1 MSVSAPRTADAAGSR
16 LLIWLILSLLPL
28 TLIAAIV
35 IAVRASFAG
44 LLTPW
49 MITFISFGLTGALIV
64 LRRPGHPLGWLLF
77 SLGLFTN
84 VGVFGLALASGLV
97 GEGRMAAAGWA
108 DAAGNSLLT
117 GVILMIPAILILF
130 PDGRPPSRRWRW
142 FLSVVFLTALL
153 GSAAALLNGGWGG
166 DIEQAILV
174 SPLRARTAPLGDLIS
189 QIFFVGLAI
198 SMIGAAISVLLRF
211 RRSRE
216 HERRQIKWLAV
227 AGFVVVVS
235 MSVVGFDTQETW
247 EIAVVSAAFSLIPVA
262 ITLAILRYRLYEI
275 DRLLART
282 VSYALVVGLLAAVFF
297 GLVTL
302 LAGVLSPDQ
311 PLVVAAST
319 LAVFA
324 LFNPLRKRIQEWV
337 DKRFNRSRYDAER
350 VIETFTGTLRDRVDP
365 DGVVDGWVGVVSET
379 MHPSKVGAWVRE

>member
-1 MSVSAPRTADAAGSR
+1 MSVSAPSTADAAGSR
-16 LLIWLILSLLPL
+16 PVIWLTLSLLPL

-35 IAVRASFAG
+35 IAMRSGYAG
-44 LLTPW
+44 LLSPW
-49 MITFISFGLTGALIV
+49 MITFIWFGITGALIV

-77 SLGLFTN
+77 SVGLLTIIAVFTIT
-84 VGVFGLALASGLV
+84 VASGLV
-97 GEGRMAAAGWA
+97 GEGRMTAAAWA

-117 GVILMIPAILILF
+117 GIILMIPAILILF
-130 PDGRPPSRRWRW
+130 PDGAPPSRAWRW

-166 DIEQAILV
+166 DIEQAMLV
-174 SPLRARTAPLGDLIS
+174 SPLRARTAPIGDVIS
-189 QIFFVGLAI
+189 QIFFIGLAI
-198 SMIGAAISVLLRF
+198 SMIGAALSVLLRF
-211 RRSRE
+211 RQSRE
-216 HERRQIKWLAV
+216 LERRQIKWLAV
-227 AGFVVVVS
+227 AGFVVVVA
-235 MSVVGFDTQETW
+235 MSVVGFDTQESW
-247 EIAVVSAAFSLIPVA
+247 EIAVVSAAFSSIPVA
-262 ITLAILRYRLYEI
+262 ITAAILRYRLYEI
-275 DRLLART
+275 DRLIART
-282 VSYALVVGLLAAVFF
+282 VTYTLVVGLLAALFF

-302 LAGVLSPDQ
+302 LAGMLSPDQ

-324 LFNPLRKRIQEWV
+324 LFNPLRKRVQSWV